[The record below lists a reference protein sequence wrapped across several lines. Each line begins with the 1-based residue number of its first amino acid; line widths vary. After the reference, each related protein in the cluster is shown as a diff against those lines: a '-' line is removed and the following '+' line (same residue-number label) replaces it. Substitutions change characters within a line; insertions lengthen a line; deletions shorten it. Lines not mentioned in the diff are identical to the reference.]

1 MLATQDA
8 VSNPRAVLGQIP
20 QLVAGVRASFNA
32 GKTRPYARRIAQLD
46 GLLRLLA
53 DEEAAIVEALQRD
66 LGKPKLEAVSAE
78 VLEVAMNVRY
88 LKKHLK
94 KWMKPER
101 VPTPLSAQP
110 GSSAIVREPLGVAL
124 IIAPWNYPFS
134 MVVHPLAGALAAG
147 NGAVV
152 KPSEVAPATSALIA
166 RLLPRYLD
174 PDCVA
179 VVEGGVV
186 ETTEL
191 LAQRFDRILYTGNGV
206 VGRIVM
212 QAAVKHLTPVTLELG
227 GKSPTFVD
235 QSADLKMA
243 AKRIAWAKFYNCGQT
258 CVAPDYALVHR
269 HVYDAFLQAL
279 TAAVRELW
287 GEDPRDSE
295 SYGRIINGRHHARVM
310 KLIESG
316 GKKLMGGHGDVAL
329 RYIAP
334 TLLTDVP
341 SESAVMRDE
350 IFGPVLPILEVDSV
364 DDAVAFINARE
375 KPLALYAFATDDGVI
390 EKIVA
395 NTSAG
400 GMLVNHAMLHVTV
413 PGLPFGGIGESGT
426 GAYHGK
432 HSFETFS
439 HRKGVHRRANWGEA
453 EFIYPPYSESKLSW
467 IRRFF

>member
-1 MLATQDA
+1 
-8 VSNPRAVLGQIP
+8 
-20 QLVAGVRASFNA
+20 
-32 GKTRPYARRIAQLD
+32 
-46 GLLRLLA
+46 
-53 DEEAAIVEALQRD
+53 
-66 LGKPKLEAVSAE
+66 
-78 VLEVAMNVRY
+78 
-88 LKKHLK
+88 
-94 KWMKPER
+94 
-101 VPTPLSAQP
+101 
-110 GSSAIVREPLGVAL
+110 
-124 IIAPWNYPFS
+124 
-134 MVVHPLAGALAAG
+134 VHPLAGALAAG

-179 VVEGGVV
+179 VVEGGVE

-235 QSADLKMA
+235 QSADLKTA
-243 AKRIAWAKFYNCGQT
+243 ARRIAWAKFYNCGQT

-295 SYGRIINGRHHARVM
+295 SYGRIINGHHHVRVM

-316 GKKLMGGHGDVAL
+316 GKTLMGGHGDAAL

-334 TLLTDVP
+334 TLLTDVS

-350 IFGPVLPILEVDSV
+350 IFGPVLPILKVDSV

-375 KPLALYAFATDDGVI
+375 KPLALYAFATDDAVI
-390 EKIVA
+390 RTIVA
-395 NTSAG
+395 DTSAG
-400 GMLVNHAMLHVTV
+400 GMLVNHAMLHLTV
-413 PGLPFGGIGESGT
+413 PGLPFGGVGESGM

-439 HRKGVHRRANWGEA
+439 HRKAVHRRANWGEPD
-453 EFIYPPYSESKLSW
+453 FMYPPYSESKLSW